1 MLAKRIIPCLDVKN
15 GRVVKGKRFQEIED
29 VEDPVVLAERYCRQ
43 GADEL
48 VFYDITASAEARG
61 IFEEVV
67 RRVSKVVNIPLT
79 VGGGIST
86 VDDFTRVLMA
96 GADKVSVNTSAVRR
110 PELIREAALKFG
122 AQCVVL
128 SVDVKK
134 TGPDFWEVV
143 VKGGREGT
151 GMAALDWIKRGV
163 ALGAGEVVVNSIDQD
178 GVRGGYD
185 VEFLRMVTSS
195 VNVPVIASGGA
206 GTLQHF
212 EEAVRVA
219 SVDGILAAS
228 VFHYGDISIGALKAY
243 LTEVGIDVRPL
254 DSEDSSKSRR
264 TKEKV

>member
-1 MLAKRIIPCLDVKN
+1 MLAKRIIPCLDVRE
-15 GRVVKGKRFQEIED
+15 GRVVKGKRFEEIED
-29 VEDPVVLAERYCRQ
+29 VEDPVVLADRYCKE

-79 VGGGIST
+79 VGGGISS
-86 VDDFTRVLMA
+86 VEDFTRVLMA
-96 GADKVSVNTSAVRR
+96 GADKVSVNTAAVRR
-110 PELIREAALKFG
+110 PELIHEASLKFG

-134 TGPDFWEVV
+134 TGPDYWEVV

-151 GMAALDWIKRGV
+151 GMSALAWIEKGV

-185 VEFLRMVTSS
+185 VDFLKQVTAA

-206 GTLQHF
+206 GKLEHF

-228 VFHYGDISIGALKAY
+228 VFHYGDISIADLKAY
-243 LTEVGIDVRPL
+243 LAEKGIAVRPL
-254 DSEDSSKSRR
+254 EVQTFASKNRL
-264 TKEKV
+264 KEV